1 MSIQVI
7 KKKGKLD
14 YLVIPYEEFLEFA
27 KEELIDAVYLQEILQ
42 DPVEGEIVDFDFAD
56 YVDNPVVVARLNAG
70 ITQSELAERMGV
82 SQAYVSKLERSEKV
96 SPKAI
101 KKIMACLKGPE
112 GSED

>member
-7 KKKGKLD
+7 KKKGKPD

-27 KEELIDAVYLQEILQ
+27 NDELIEAAYIQGIIQ

-70 ITQSELAERMGV
+70 LTQSELAKRMGV
-82 SQAYVSKLERSEKV
+82 SQAYISKLERSEKV
-96 SPKAI
+96 SPKAL
-101 KKIMACLKGPE
+101 KKIAACLDG
-112 GSED
+112 GAS